1 METQDVDMDESQ
13 DSNISGLGSAAR
25 RKSKSQ
31 GSRHKR
37 ELSVDMLAQETDAPN
52 EPPSTSTP
60 AGGDPSATLSAST
73 AVDTDVPPIEE
84 QIERV
89 TAMAARELQE
99 CGRGYIVANKWL
111 SRVLAR
117 GPRAEISK
125 YGKDAGEGPI
135 GPVDNSGLNLVTD
148 PSMSDLRDEKGE
160 PLTPLRPGLTLS
172 EDFEILPEDAWNQII
187 KWHGLA
193 KESPVITRYCHNTS
207 TSEIGQNIQYE
218 LHPPIFTIL
227 KLPSYDG
234 TTTTAL
240 KERDANPIKVSAS
253 RTERYQTF
261 LRQAKDKA
269 GIDMETK
276 VRVWK
281 ILGGLEKRGSQ
292 NGMMTPAASRS
303 NSPAPGAVATVDP
316 GDRLV
321 LDLNTFTGLQLGSQR
336 EKVDADDNTANEK
349 YNGHATMDLIGLSQD
364 EVIVLEEMVGGPGG
378 GEWPSDTAATS
389 KSKRGGVP
397 ISVTKNGT
405 TTAQNSLKPSAATS
419 RGTSPAPGG
428 VMTRGRQSKN
438 GRSRG
443 TVGLGNLGNTC
454 YMNSAL
460 QCVRSVQELTC
471 YFLGMLL
478 CWRAS
483 GMCTL
488 IHRRGQI

>member
-1 METQDVDMDESQ
+1 MENQDVDMDDSQ
-13 DSNISGLGSAAR
+13 ESNISGVGIAAR
-25 RKSKSQ
+25 QKSKSQ

-37 ELSVDMLAQETDAPN
+37 ELSVDMLAQDADAAN
-52 EPPSTSTP
+52 GSLSTKPSSE
-60 AGGDPSATLSAST
+60 GDPSIQLSSST
-73 AVDTDVPPIEE
+73 ALDTEIPPIEE

-89 TAMAARELQE
+89 TTMAARELRE
-99 CGRGYIVANKWL
+99 GGKGFIVANKWL

-117 GPRAEISK
+117 GPHAEISK
-125 YGKDAGEGPI
+125 YGKDAREGPI

-148 PSMSDLRDEKGE
+148 PSTSDLRDEKGE
-160 PLTPLRPGLTLS
+160 LLIPLRPGLTLG
-172 EDFEILPEDAWNQII
+172 EDFEILPEDAWNQVI

-193 KESPVITRYCHNTS
+193 EESPVITRYCHNTS
-207 TSEIGQNIQYE
+207 TSEVGQNVQYE
-218 LHPPIFTIL
+218 LQPPIFTIL

-234 TTTTAL
+234 TTTKSL
-240 KERDANPIKVSAS
+240 KERDAVPVKVSAS
-253 RTERYQTF
+253 RTERYQKF

-269 GIDMETK
+269 IVDMETK

-281 ILGGLEKRGSQ
+281 ILGGLEKRDSQ

-321 LDLNTFTGLQLGSQR
+321 LDLNTFAGLQLGSQR

-378 GEWPSDTAATS
+378 GEWPSDTAGAS
-389 KSKRGGVP
+389 KSRRGGVP

-405 TTAQNSLKPSAATS
+405 TTAQNSLKPNAAIS

-428 VMTRGRQSKN
+428 VMTRGRQAKN
-438 GRSRG
+438 GRTRG

-471 YFLGMLL
+471 YFLGMLFSL
-478 CWRAS
+478 RV
-483 GMCTL
+483 
-488 IHRRGQI
+488 